1 MSGRAAGRGWRIGID
16 VGGTFTDGLAW
27 NEDSGAMARVKVLSS
42 PDDPGRAFLL
52 AIERLM
58 REGGI
63 DGHAVSY
70 LVHGTTVATNAVL
83 QRRLARVAFITT
95 EGFRDLLEIGRQVR
109 PDPYDVF
116 AVKPP
121 PLVPRHLCFE
131 VEERIA
137 ADGSVVRPLCEA
149 SIDQM
154 VAKLREH
161 DVEALAVCL
170 LHAYRNP
177 AHEQRIADRLRQAF
191 PDLPISISSDLASEF
206 REFPRACTAIINSGL
221 MPAASR
227 YLARLDSQLA
237 EHKIVGT
244 RLVMQSNGGSA
255 DFSHS
260 AQRPV
265 FLIESGPAAGVV
277 GAAHIAKLFAEDN
290 VISFDMGGTTAKV
303 GLVQNGTPYRVQE
316 FEVGAEANRSRG
328 WFGGASGYLILTP
341 AVDLVE
347 IGTGGGSLA
356 WVDDGGKLR
365 VGPIS
370 TGAVP
375 GPACYG
381 RQDTQAAITDANLV
395 LGRLN
400 SDYFLG
406 GEMRLDAGAAKR
418 ALAVLGNKLG
428 MDATATASGILQ
440 IADAAMSQALRV
452 VSVQRGYDPRSFKL
466 VAFGGA
472 GPLHALSIASEIGIR
487 SVLVPPRPGLAS
499 AFGLL
504 VADLKH
510 DFSRTLVQ
518 RLDRADPEALEA
530 IFGELSQSALAVLAD
545 ENVPRGQAAI
555 ERALDIR
562 YIGQSYQLTISLTS
576 ERLSDA
582 VLAEAR
588 ERFNATHRAT
598 YGYAEPSEPCEIVNL
613 RISAL
618 GLIEKPNLSAD
629 ASAGATRSSD
639 AMAAKKGSRP
649 VFFAGAGFI
658 DCAVYDRLR
667 LSHGASLLGPAVIE
681 EPDSTTLI
689 HPGWR
694 ARVERF
700 GVLAIDRIADGERS

>member
-1 MSGRAAGRGWRIGID
+1 MTARAAGRGWRIGID
-16 VGGTFTDGLAW
+16 VGGTFTDGIAW
-27 NEDSGAMARVKVLSS
+27 NEDDGEVARVKVLSS

-52 AIERLM
+52 AVERLM
-58 REGGI
+58 REGAI
-63 DGHAVSY
+63 DGAAVSY

-116 AVKPP
+116 AVKPA
-121 PLVPRHLCFE
+121 PLVPRQLCFE
-131 VEERIA
+131 VAERIA
-137 ADGSVVRPLCEA
+137 ADGSVVRPLADA
-149 SIDQM
+149 SVDQ
-154 VAKLREH
+154 VVEKLRGTNI
-161 DVEALAVCL
+161 EAVAVCL

-177 AHEQRIADRLRQAF
+177 AHEQCLAARLRRDF
-191 PDLPISISSDLASEF
+191 PDLPISLSSDLASEF

-221 MPAASR
+221 MPTASR

-237 EHKIVGT
+237 ERKIAGT

-277 GAAHIAKLFAEDN
+277 GAAHIAKLLGEDN

-316 FEVGAEANRSRG
+316 FEVGAEANRARG

-381 RQDTQAAITDANLV
+381 RQDTQAAITDANLL

-400 SDYFLG
+400 PEYFLG
-406 GEMRLDAGAAKR
+406 GEMQLDPRASTR
-418 ALAVLGNKLG
+418 ALTALGERLG
-428 MDATATASGILQ
+428 MDATTTASGVLQ
-440 IADAAMSQALRV
+440 IADAAMSQALQV
-452 VSVQRGYDPRSFKL
+452 VSVQRGYDPRDFNL
-466 VAFGGA
+466 IAFGGA
-472 GPLHALSIASEIGIR
+472 GPLHAVSIAAEVGIR

-518 RLDRADPEALEA
+518 RLDLADPEALEA
-530 IFGELSQSALAVLAD
+530 IFGELSQTALAVLA
-545 ENVPRGQAAI
+545 EEKVEREKVAL

-562 YIGQSYQLTISLTS
+562 YVGQSYQLTIPLNS
-576 ERLSDA
+576 ERLGTEA
-582 VLAEAR
+582 LAEAR
-588 ERFNATHRAT
+588 QRFNATHRAT
-598 YGYAEPSEPCEIVNL
+598 YGHAEPSEPCEIVNL

-618 GLIEKPNLSAD
+618 GLIEKPVLGTGSSPSTNVAF
-629 ASAGATRSSD
+629 GAT
-639 AMAAKKGSRP
+639 AAKKGTRP
-649 VFFAGAGFI
+649 VFFVGAGFI
-658 DCAVYDRLR
+658 DCAIYDRLR
-667 LSHGASLLGPAVIE
+667 LPVGAAFHGPAVIE
-681 EPDSTTLI
+681 EPDSTTLV
-689 HPGWR
+689 HPGWHATVQR
-694 ARVERF
+694 Y
-700 GVLAIDRIADGERS
+700 GVLAINRMAEEGQS

>member
-1 MSGRAAGRGWRIGID
+1 MSTRASERGWRLGID
-16 VGGTFTDGLAW
+16 VGGTFTDGIAW
-27 NEDSGAMARVKVLSS
+27 NELSGRVARVKVLSS

-52 AIERLM
+52 AVERLM

-63 DGHAVSY
+63 TGDAVSY
-70 LVHGTTVATNAVL
+70 LVHGTTVATNTVL
-83 QRRLARVAFITT
+83 QRRLARVAFVTT
-95 EGFRDLLEIGRQVR
+95 LGFRDLLEIGRQVR

-131 VEERIA
+131 VEERIG
-137 ADGSVVRPLCEA
+137 ADGGVVCPLAEESVERVVEELRSSGIEA
-149 SIDQM
+149 I
-154 VAKLREH
+154 
-161 DVEALAVCL
+161 AVCL

-177 AHEQRIADRLRQAF
+177 AHEQRVAERLRRAF

-227 YLARLDSQLA
+227 YLARLDAQLA
-237 EHKIVGT
+237 ERKITGT

-277 GAAHIAKLFAEDN
+277 GAAHIARLLGEDN

-303 GLVQNGTPYRVQE
+303 GLVQNGSPYRVQE
-316 FEVGAEANRSRG
+316 FEVGAEVNRSRG
-328 WFGGASGYLILTP
+328 WFSGASGYLILTP

-356 WVDDGGKLR
+356 WMDDGGKLR

-370 TGAVP
+370 AGAVP

-381 RQDTQAAITDANLV
+381 RQDTQATITDANLV
-395 LGRLN
+395 MGRL
-400 SDYFLG
+400 SVDYFLG
-406 GEMRLDAGAAKR
+406 GEMRLDPDAARR
-418 ALAVLGNKLG
+418 ALAALGDRLA
-428 MDATATASGILQ
+428 MDATDTASGIVQ

-452 VSVQRGYDPRSFKL
+452 VSVQRGYDPRDFKL
-466 VAFGGA
+466 IAFGGA
-472 GPLHALSIASEIGIR
+472 GPLHALSIAAEIGIR

-518 RLDRADPEALEA
+518 RIDRADPDALEA
-530 IFGELSQSALAVLAD
+530 TFGELSQSALAVLATED
-545 ENVPRGQAAI
+545 VGRDKAAL
-555 ERALDIR
+555 ERFVDIR
-562 YIGQSYQLTISLTS
+562 YVGQSYQLTIP
-576 ERLSDA
+576 LSSTQVTGE

-588 ERFNATHRAT
+588 QRFNATHRAT

-618 GLIEKPNLSAD
+618 GLIEKPVLGAGQTGAARD
-629 ASAGATRSSD
+629 AAAARKGTR
-639 AMAAKKGSRP
+639 R
-649 VFFAGAGFI
+649 VFFAGTAFV
-658 DCAVYDRLR
+658 DCAVYDRL
-667 LSHGASLLGPAVIE
+667 LLPIGAEFPGPASIE
-681 EPDSTTLI
+681 EPDSTTLV

-694 ARVERF
+694 VRVEKF
-700 GVLAIDRIADGERS
+700 GILAIDHLTTTDRS

>member
-1 MSGRAAGRGWRIGID
+1 MTARTAGRGWRIGID
-16 VGGTFTDGLAW
+16 VGGTFTDGIAW
-27 NEDSGAMARVKVLSS
+27 NEGDGEVARVKVLSS

-52 AIERLM
+52 AVERLM
-58 REGGI
+58 REGPI
-63 DGHAVSY
+63 DGDAVSY

-83 QRRLARVAFITT
+83 QRLLARVAFITT
-95 EGFRDLLEIGRQVR
+95 KGFRDLLEIGRQVR

-116 AVKPP
+116 AVKPA
-121 PLVPRHLCFE
+121 PLVPRQHCFE

-137 ADGSVVRPLCEA
+137 ADGSVVRPLAGA
-149 SIDQM
+149 SIDH
-154 VAKLREH
+154 VVEKLRGA
-161 DVEALAVCL
+161 DIEAVAVCL

-177 AHEQRIADRLRQAF
+177 AHEQRLADRLRRDF
-191 PDLPISISSDLASEF
+191 PDLPISLSSDLASEF

-221 MPAASR
+221 MPTASR

-237 EHKIVGT
+237 ERKIVGT

-277 GAAHIAKLFAEDN
+277 GAAHIAKLLGENN

-303 GLVQNGTPYRVQE
+303 GLVQNGAPYRVQE

-365 VGPIS
+365 VGPVS
-370 TGAVP
+370 TGAIP

-381 RQDTQAAITDANLV
+381 RQDTQAAITDANLL

-400 SDYFLG
+400 PEYFLG
-406 GEMRLDAGAAKR
+406 GEMKLDRRASKR
-418 ALAVLGNKLG
+418 ALAALGERLG
-428 MDATATASGILQ
+428 MDATATASGVLQ
-440 IADAAMSQALRV
+440 IADAAMSQALQV
-452 VSVQRGYDPRSFKL
+452 VSVQRGYDPRDFKL
-466 VAFGGA
+466 IAFGGA
-472 GPLHALSIASEIGIR
+472 GPLHALSIAAEVGIG

-518 RLDRADPEALEA
+518 RLDLADPEALEA
-530 IFGELSQSALAVLAD
+530 VFGELSQTALAVLAE
-545 ENVPRGQAAI
+545 ENVEREKVAL
-555 ERALDIR
+555 ERAIDIR
-562 YIGQSYQLTISLTS
+562 YVGQSYQLTIPMNSA
-576 ERLSDA
+576 RLGTEALADA
-582 VLAEAR
+582 R
-588 ERFNATHRAT
+588 QRFNAMHRAT
-598 YGYAEPSEPCEIVNL
+598 YGHAEPSEPCEIVNL

-618 GLIEKPNLSAD
+618 GLIEKPVLGTGSSPSANG
-629 ASAGATRSSD
+629 ASGAT
-639 AMAAKKGSRP
+639 ATKTGTRP

-667 LSHGASLLGPAVIE
+667 LPVGADFRGPAIVE
-681 EPDSTTLI
+681 EPDSTTLV

-694 ARVERF
+694 ATVERF
-700 GVLAIDRIADGERS
+700 GVLAINRMAKEGQS

>member
-1 MSGRAAGRGWRIGID
+1 MSPQDLNRGWRIGID
-16 VGGTFTDGLAW
+16 VGGTFTDGIAW
-27 NEDSGAMARVKVLSS
+27 NEHSSEVARVKVLSS

-52 AIERLM
+52 AVERLM

-63 DGHAVSY
+63 VGTAVSY

-83 QRRLARVAFITT
+83 QRRLARVAFVTT

-121 PLVPRHLCFE
+121 PLVPRQHCFE

-137 ADGSVVRPLCEA
+137 ADGGVVRPMTAA
-149 SIDQM
+149 SIDRL
-154 VAKLREH
+154 VENLRGS
-161 DVEALAVCL
+161 DVEAIAVCL

-177 AHEQRIADRLRQAF
+177 AHEQHLADRLRREF
-191 PDLPISISSDLASEF
+191 PHLPISISSDLASEF
-206 REFPRACTAIINSGL
+206 REFPRACTTIINSGL
-221 MPAASR
+221 MPTASR
-227 YLARLDSQLA
+227 YLAGLDAQLA
-237 EHKIVGT
+237 ERKVVGT

-255 DFSHS
+255 DFAHS

-277 GAAHIAKLFAEDN
+277 GAAHIAKLLGEDN

-303 GLVQNGTPYRVQE
+303 GMVQNGTPYRVQE

-328 WFGGASGYLILTP
+328 WFSGTSGYLILTP

-365 VGPIS
+365 VGPVS

-400 SDYFLG
+400 PEYFLG
-406 GEMRLDAGAAKR
+406 GEMRLDPGASKR
-418 ALAVLGNKLG
+418 ALAALGDHLG
-428 MDATATASGILQ
+428 MDATSTASGILQ

-452 VSVQRGYDPRSFKL
+452 VSVQRGYDPRAFKL
-466 VAFGGA
+466 IAFGGA
-472 GPLHALSIASEIGIR
+472 GPLHALSIAAEIGIR

-510 DFSRTLVQ
+510 DFSRTLAQ
-518 RLDRADPEALEA
+518 RIDRTDPAALEA
-530 IFGELSQSALAVLAD
+530 TFGELSQSALAVLAN
-545 ENVPRGQAAI
+545 EKVSRAQSAL
-555 ERALDIR
+555 ERFIDIR
-562 YIGQSYQLTISLTS
+562 YVGQSYQLTVPLTAARVTT
-576 ERLSDA
+576 EA
-582 VLAEAR
+582 LAEAR
-588 ERFNATHRAT
+588 LRFNTTHRAT
-598 YGYAEPSEPCEIVNL
+598 YGYAEPSEPCEIVTL
-613 RISAL
+613 RVSAL
-618 GLIEKPNLSAD
+618 GLIEKPILGASRSAANGACD
-629 ASAGATRSSD
+629 AAGAR
-639 AMAAKKGSRP
+639 KGARA
-649 VFFAGAGFI
+649 VFFTGAGFV
-658 DCAVYDRLR
+658 DCAVYDRAR
-667 LSHGASLLGPAVIE
+667 LPIGAEFRGPAVVE
-681 EPDSTTLI
+681 EPDSTTLV

-694 ARVERF
+694 VRVERF
-700 GVLAIDRIADGERS
+700 GILAIDRLTERD

>member
-1 MSGRAAGRGWRIGID
+1 VSARPSEQGWRLGID
-16 VGGTFTDGLAW
+16 VGGTFTDGIAW
-27 NEDSGAMARVKVLSS
+27 NEDSGDVARVKVLSS

-52 AIERLM
+52 AVERLM

-63 DGHAVSY
+63 SGDAVSY
-70 LVHGTTVATNAVL
+70 LVHGTTVATNTVL

-95 EGFRDLLEIGRQVR
+95 AGFRDLLEIGRQVR

-116 AVKPP
+116 AVKPA
-121 PLVPRHLCFE
+121 PLVPRQLCFE

-137 ADGSVVRPLCEA
+137 ADGTVISPLAEQ
-149 SIDQM
+149 SIDRVVEQ
-154 VAKLREH
+154 LRGC
-161 DVEALAVCL
+161 DIEAIAVCL

-177 AHEQRIADRLRQAF
+177 GHEQRVAERLRQAF
-191 PDLPISISSDLASEF
+191 PHLPISISSDLASEF

-221 MPAASR
+221 MPTASR
-227 YLARLDSQLA
+227 YLARLDAQLA
-237 EHKIVGT
+237 ERKIRGT

-277 GAAHIAKLFAEDN
+277 GAAHIAKLLGEPN

-303 GLVQNGTPYRVQE
+303 GLVQNGSPYRVQE
-316 FEVGAEANRSRG
+316 FEVGAEVNRSRG
-328 WFGGASGYLILTP
+328 WFSGASGYLILTP

-356 WVDDGGKLR
+356 WMDDGGKLR

-370 TGAVP
+370 AGAVP

-381 RQDTQAAITDANLV
+381 RQDTQATITDANLFM
-395 LGRLN
+395 GRL
-400 SDYFLG
+400 SAEYFLG
-406 GEMRLDAGAAKR
+406 GEMRLDSDAATR
-418 ALAVLGNKLG
+418 ALAALGDRLA
-428 MDATATASGILQ
+428 MDATATASGIVQ

-452 VSVQRGYDPRSFKL
+452 VSVQRGYDPREFKL
-466 VAFGGA
+466 IAFGGA
-472 GPLHALSIASEIGIR
+472 GPLHALSIAAEIGIR

-518 RLDRADPEALEA
+518 RIDRADPQALEA
-530 IFGELSQSALAVLAD
+530 TFGELSQSALAVLASED
-545 ENVPRGQAAI
+545 VGGDKAAL
-555 ERALDIR
+555 ERFVDIR
-562 YIGQSYQLTISLTS
+562 YVGQSYQLTIPLHSMQVTA
-576 ERLSDA
+576 D

-588 ERFNATHRAT
+588 QRFNATHRAT

-618 GLIEKPNLSAD
+618 GLIEKPALGTGQPGAARD
-629 ASAGATRSSD
+629 A
-639 AMAAKKGSRP
+639 AAARKGIRP
-649 VFFAGAGFI
+649 VFFAGSAFV
-658 DCAVYDRLR
+658 DCAVYDRL
-667 LSHGASLLGPAVIE
+667 LLPIGAEFLGPAIIE
-681 EPDSTTLI
+681 EPDSTTLV

-694 ARVERF
+694 VRVERF
-700 GVLAIDRIADGERS
+700 GILAIDHLTATDRP

>member
-1 MSGRAAGRGWRIGID
+1 MSDRQSKRGWRIGID
-16 VGGTFTDGLAW
+16 VGGTFTDGIAW
-27 NEDSGAMARVKVLSS
+27 NEESGEVARAKVLSS
-42 PDDPGRAFLL
+42 PEDSGRAFLL
-52 AIERLM
+52 AVERLM

-63 DGHAVSY
+63 GGEAVSY

-116 AVKPP
+116 AVKPA
-121 PLVPRHLCFE
+121 PLVPRQLCLE

-137 ADGSVVRPLCEA
+137 ADGSIVRPLAAA
-149 SIDQM
+149 SIDR
-154 VAKLREH
+154 VVERLRGG
-161 DVEALAVCL
+161 DIEAIAVCL

-177 AHEQRIADRLRQAF
+177 AHEQELAERLRREF
-191 PDLPISISSDLASEF
+191 PELPISLSSDLASEF

-221 MPAASR
+221 MPTASR
-227 YLARLDSQLA
+227 YLARLDAQLA
-237 EHKIVGT
+237 ERKIVGT

-277 GAAHIAKLFAEDN
+277 GAAHVAKLLGEDN

-316 FEVGAEANRSRG
+316 FEVGAEVSRSRG
-328 WFGGASGYLILTP
+328 WFGGTSGYLILTP

-356 WVDDGGKLR
+356 WIDDGGKLR
-365 VGPIS
+365 VGPVS

-381 RQDTQAAITDANLV
+381 RQDTQVAITDANLL

-400 SDYFLG
+400 PDYFLG
-406 GEMRLDAGAAKR
+406 GEMRLDPEASKR
-418 ALAVLGNKLG
+418 ALAALGTELG
-428 MDATATASGILQ
+428 MDPMTTASGILQ

-452 VSVQRGYDPRSFKL
+452 VSVQRGYDPRDFKL
-466 VAFGGA
+466 IAFGGA
-472 GPLHALSIASEIGIR
+472 GPLHALSIAAEIGIR

-518 RLDRADPEALEA
+518 RIDRADPVALEA
-530 IFGELSQSALAVLAD
+530 SFGELSQSALAVLAS
-545 ENVPRGQAAI
+545 ENVGRDESAL
-555 ERALDIR
+555 ERFIDIR
-562 YIGQSYQLTISLTS
+562 YVGQSYQLTIPLTS
-576 ERLSDA
+576 GPLTGA
-582 VLAEAR
+582 MLAEAR
-588 ERFNATHRAT
+588 QRFNATHRAT

-618 GLIEKPNLSAD
+618 GLIEKPVLGAGNPKQAHD
-629 ASAGATRSSD
+629 AAAAQTGTRQ
-639 AMAAKKGSRP
+639 
-649 VFFAGAGFI
+649 VYFNGAGFVT
-658 DCAVYDRLR
+658 CAVYDRLC
-667 LSHGASLLGPAVIE
+667 LPIGAEFLGPAVVE
-681 EPDSTTLI
+681 EPDSTTLVY
-689 HPGWR
+689 PGWR
-694 ARVERF
+694 VRVEQF
-700 GVLAIDRIADGERS
+700 GILAIDQLVEE